1 MFFYNVGDRVL
12 LRLTLSRNSLGCW
25 GQSIVS
31 LNFVRFY
38 NVGDRVIRRA
48 AAPYKLCPAIL
59 N

>member
-1 MFFYNVGDRVL
+1 MFFYNVGDRVS

-38 NVGDRVIRRA
+38 NVGDRAIRRA